1 MELVKRD
8 SQKYE
13 YAFETIVDKFGG
25 RVNLEKITS
34 ITAEKAKSGWRL
46 ITVFTNELG
55 KDALSIAGVGVNSTA
70 DETVLVFEREIEQKS
85 ASLFYAEVPVT
96 ESNIVSPYVPKV
108 ASFFDKDGSIYVTL
122 KVFSRQDFELK
133 GLQGDL
139 IVRNMFGDEIT
150 LEDICFFSFEKK
162 YDGYLVSSPFPVI
175 LPDKISYG
183 VSNAGLC
190 VKRFI
195 GNDKLEILENTTID
209 SIAEA
214 QKQNIDGDFNIE
226 EFWLEIENYNNT
238 KEIYEYILQL
248 SEFQT
253 GVFSNE
259 LLQQLESKVKI
270 ERMYGNNKK
279 STIQLLKTYF
289 DNLAM

>member
-13 YAFETIVDKFGG
+13 YAFETIEDKFGG
-25 RVNLEKITS
+25 RVNLEKMTS

-55 KDALSIAGVGVNSTA
+55 KDVLSIAGVGVNSTA
-70 DETVLVFEREIEQKS
+70 EETVLVFEREIEQKS

-226 EFWLEIENYNNT
+226 AFWLEIENYNKT

>member
-25 RVNLEKITS
+25 RVDLEKITS

-55 KDALSIAGVGVNSTA
+55 KDVLSIAGVGVNSTA
-70 DETVLVFEREIEQKS
+70 EETVLVFEREIEQKS

-226 EFWLEIENYNNT
+226 AFWLEIENYNNT

-279 STIQLLKTYF
+279 STIQLLNTYF

>member
-25 RVNLEKITS
+25 GVNLEKIAS

-226 EFWLEIENYNNT
+226 AFWLELENYNNT

>member
-25 RVNLEKITS
+25 RVDLEKITS

-55 KDALSIAGVGVNSTA
+55 KDALSIAGIGVNSTA

-122 KVFSRQDFELK
+122 KFFSRQDFELK

-150 LEDICFFSFEKK
+150 LEDICFFSF
-162 YDGYLVSSPFPVI
+162 
-175 LPDKISYG
+175 
-183 VSNAGLC
+183 
-190 VKRFI
+190 
-195 GNDKLEILENTTID
+195 
-209 SIAEA
+209 
-214 QKQNIDGDFNIE
+214 
-226 EFWLEIENYNNT
+226 
-238 KEIYEYILQL
+238 
-248 SEFQT
+248 
-253 GVFSNE
+253 FS
-259 LLQQLESKVKI
+259 
-270 ERMYGNNKK
+270 
-279 STIQLLKTYF
+279 
-289 DNLAM
+289 

>member
-25 RVNLEKITS
+25 RVDLEKITS

-55 KDALSIAGVGVNSTA
+55 KDALSIAGIGVNSTA

-122 KVFSRQDFELK
+122 KFFSRQDFELK

-226 EFWLEIENYNNT
+226 AFWLEIENYNNT

-279 STIQLLKTYF
+279 STIQLLNTYF